1 MKREKTRQTVVTKST
16 AQIVEY
22 STKHPS
28 IFFFPISFL
37 FNSSSEQARRNT
49 WGQWVSLSHNLI
61 LADLINPNL
70 ISRADYAHHIAQT
83 CPHFI

>member
-28 IFFFPISFL
+28 IFFPISFL

-70 ISRADYAHHIAQT
+70 ISRADYAHYIAQT